1 MVSHKK
7 MDDLGRVVIPKF
19 IRKEAN
25 IKEGEVLDVSFD
37 GKCIKIQRNSNNYL
51 HDCIRKIRD
60 TAADSYDVTSSEY
73 DELMRILEKLK

>member
-1 MVSHKK
+1 MLTHKK
-7 MDDLGRVVIPKF
+7 IDDLGRVVIPKT
-19 IRKEAN
+19 IRSESGIN
-25 IKEGEVLDVSFD
+25 SGDMVDVSFD